1 MSAAT
6 IGNLITMIMIYLFLA
21 FGGYVIIVGDREEA
35 RLKKEKQAEKARLQ
49 AEKEKKIILPIGM
62 K

>member
-6 IGNLITMIMIYLFLA
+6 IGNLINMIIITLFVV
-21 FGGYVIIVGDREEA
+21 FSGYVIIVGDRKEA